1 MTHRR
6 RAVYHRVRHTAVHG
20 LTPALDS
27 LMQRLLLEPAAASA
41 RITSPFRTRRQ
52 QAKLYRRYL
61 AGMSPYPAAP
71 PGSSLHEQGRAFDLG
86 GLSSQ
91 ELQTLGQTWEGWG
104 GRWGGR
110 FGDPI
115 HFEL

>member
-1 MTHRR
+1 MS
-6 RAVYHRVRHTAVHG
+6 RHARG
-20 LTPALDS
+20 LSPALS
-27 LMQRLLLEPAAASA
+27 YLMARLLLEPAAASA
-41 RITSPFRTRRQ
+41 RVTSTVRTYAL

-61 AGMSPYPAAP
+61 LGMSPYPAAP
-71 PGSSLHEQGRAFDLG
+71 PGHSLHEQGRAFDLG
-86 GLSSQ
+86 GLDAT
-91 ELQTLGQTWEGWG
+91 ELQQLGATWESWG